1 MNSSKKLIYIAN
13 LRLPT
18 EKAYGI
24 QIAKM
29 CEAFASQDTDIIL
42 VYPFRKNQIEYDI
55 FSYYSLNRNFESSK
69 ISATDN

>member
-29 CEAFASQDTDIIL
+29 CEAFGALGLDVEL
-42 VYPFRKNQIEYDI
+42 VTPYRISKIKDNLFD
-55 FSYYSLNRNFESSK
+55 YYSIKKNF
-69 ISATDN
+69 